1 MSSRLRKLATSA
13 LTLLALTGMGAIGHA
28 QQGGGSSPPG
38 AVFAMSNVSHDNRVV
53 SFRRAA
59 NGTLTRVDSI
69 STRGNGIG
77 TDLDTT
83 GGLRLSADH
92 RFLYAVNAG
101 SDEITVFTVNGTHLT
116 FLQKVKAGDEPN
128 SLTIHGNLLYVLN
141 GSVAGNGIRG
151 FRIGSGGR
159 LTPLANSFRFLSSP
173 IAVPGQVQFSPDG
186 GVLLIT
192 HKVSDIMVPPRNAI
206 DAFRIGSNGLPSAE
220 PLRNES
226 VGLRPF
232 SLAFRS
238 DGKLV
243 VVESFNAAAGE
254 TKASSYRVSS
264 NGAISPISRSV
275 PSGQQDVCW
284 VVITGDGR
292 FVYTAN
298 FGTGTISAYSLSAG
312 GDLNLLDGK
321 AAFTGKLS
329 QPVDLALSADSRFL
343 YLLMRGPGRVAAFR
357 IQDDGGLKPL
367 GTAGGGGLP
376 VNDGASGLAAY

>member
-1 MSSRLRKLATSA
+1 MSSRLRKLAASA
-13 LTLLALTGMGAIGHA
+13 LTLLALTGMSAMGHA
-28 QQGGGSSPPG
+28 QQGGSSGQPG
-38 AVFAMSNVSHDNRVV
+38 AVFAMSNVSDDNRVV

-59 NGTLTRVDSI
+59 NGTLTRVESI

-83 GGLRLSADH
+83 GGLQLSADH

-101 SDEITVFTVNGTHLT
+101 SDNITVFSVNGTHLT
-116 FLQKVKAGDEPN
+116 FLQKVKAGDQPN
-128 SLTIHGNLLYVLN
+128 SLTLHGNLLYVLN

-192 HKVSDIMVPPRNAI
+192 HKVSDIMVPPRNGI
-206 DAFRIGSNGLPSAE
+206 DAFRVGGNGLPSAE
-220 PLRNES
+220 PLRNKS

-232 SLAFRS
+232 SLAFRN

-254 TKASSYRVSS
+254 SKASSYRLLS
-264 NGAISPISRSV
+264 NGTISPISRSV
-275 PSGQQDVCW
+275 PNGQTDVCW

-292 FVYTAN
+292 YVYTAN
-298 FGTGTISAYSLSAG
+298 FGTGTIR
-312 GDLNLLDGK
+312 
-321 AAFTGKLS
+321 
-329 QPVDLALSADSRFL
+329 P
-343 YLLMRGPGRVAAFR
+343 
-357 IQDDGGLKPL
+357 
-367 GTAGGGGLP
+367 TA
-376 VNDGASGLAAY
+376 

>member
-1 MSSRLRKLATSA
+1 
-13 LTLLALTGMGAIGHA
+13 MGAIGHA

-83 GGLRLSADH
+83 GGLQLSADR

-116 FLQKVKAGDEPN
+116 FLQKVKAGDQPN

-151 FRIGSGGR
+151 FRMAAPGGR
-159 LTPLANSFRFLSSP
+159 LTPWPTRSAFLSSP
-173 IAVPGQVQFSPDG
+173 IAVPGRVPFSPDG

-192 HKVSDIMVPPRNAI
+192 HKVSDIMVPPRNGI
-206 DAFRIGSNGLPSAE
+206 DAFKIGSNGLPSAE
-220 PLRNES
+220 PLRNKS
-226 VGLRPF
+226 VDLRPF

-243 VVESFNAAAGE
+243 VVEFTFQCGGPPNPRPPRTECRLTAPSRRSAARCLE
-254 TKASSYRVSS
+254 H
-264 NGAISPISRSV
+264 IPIAWNR
-275 PSGQQDVCW
+275 
-284 VVITGDGR
+284 R
-292 FVYTAN
+292 
-298 FGTGTISAYSLSAG
+298 L
-312 GDLNLLDGK
+312 
-321 AAFTGKLS
+321 
-329 QPVDLALSADSRFL
+329 
-343 YLLMRGPGRVAAFR
+343 
-357 IQDDGGLKPL
+357 
-367 GTAGGGGLP
+367 
-376 VNDGASGLAAY
+376 